1 MTTAILALSPDGLIL
16 LLKSYLPRFLNSPIS
31 ERRDWLIIPMTAR
44 KTANSSI
51 WTYFV
56 CVLLYLVLFCEKALV
71 CNASSFIS
79 LGIVTYVDQLW

>member
-16 LLKSYLPRFLNSPIS
+16 LLISYLPRFLNSPIS
-31 ERRDWLIIPMTAR
+31 DRRDWLIILMTAR
-44 KTANSSI
+44 KTANSRI

-56 CVLLYLVLFCEKALV
+56 CVLLYLV

-79 LGIVTYVDQLW
+79 MGIVTYVDQLW